1 MEEVIVNHEDMLA
14 YIETKLFLDKKIIN
28 AVLEAEAET
37 EYLKEKGIID

>member
-28 AVLEAEAET
+28 AVLEAET